1 MPQERQAKM
10 VKATQ
15 VEIKQYWTYLE
26 QMESGNFSAGD
37 MNMRMFEYDMKRK
50 YGYTDIC
57 EFEEANGL
65 LLDDPLGQLC

>member
-1 MPQERQAKM
+1 M

-15 VEIKQYWTYLE
+15 EEIKEYWVHLN
-26 QMESGNFSAGD
+26 QMESENFYAGWAQ
-37 MNMRMFEYDMKRK
+37 MNMFETRMKSK

-65 LLDDPLGQLC
+65 LLDDPLASLC